1 MLPVSQVIIAAF
13 ILSVIVVIFAVIE
26 WFHLLSLSSTI
37 LRLESMIEKKSQE
50 FDQFRRER
58 TSSVQY
64 HTLDPQQTDPIVP
77 TSEGINNSDQIQII
91 RNVHGTFKDTSLIEI
106 NGSEPTP
113 FQQNTPAQS
122 QYITL
127 YLYSDVS
134 KDADFSGLWSTLNMY
149 LKSDTPVAVT
159 IDFTGI
165 DFIYENEIRY
175 LEEIVRIV
183 ESRQGGMIFTNCSQ
197 DVIALMNSFPRLL
210 SRIKY

>member
-91 RNVHGTFKDTSLIEI
+91 RNVHGT
-106 NGSEPTP
+106 
-113 FQQNTPAQS
+113 
-122 QYITL
+122 
-127 YLYSDVS
+127 
-134 KDADFSGLWSTLNMY
+134 
-149 LKSDTPVAVT
+149 LKTPV
-159 IDFTGI
+159 
-165 DFIYENEIRY
+165 
-175 LEEIVRIV
+175 
-183 ESRQGGMIFTNCSQ
+183 
-197 DVIALMNSFPRLL
+197 
-210 SRIKY
+210 